1 MANPMRG
8 EGSFHA
14 EGTTYTGTM
23 HADALCMAEEVT
35 GKPISVVVALFDSG
49 AHLGMTAALA
59 WAGMFRQYGLPW
71 DGFRDKVMTW
81 GVSTVKDG
89 VASAMKHAWP
99 EPEKEANPR
108 KRGQAKTTAGT
119 GSSS

>member
-1 MANPMRG
+1 M
-8 EGSFHA
+8 
-14 EGTTYTGTM
+14 
-23 HADALCMAEEVT
+23 